1 MTKASSAEP
10 TPPQSV
16 GSLIDYQAPGGR
28 GRSRW
33 VWGGVLFGFACLFVA
48 YFFAFR
54 ASHAA
59 QIKDVPLATKG
70 GRP

>member
-1 MTKASSAEP
+1 MRRVSSAR
-10 TPPQSV
+10 
-16 GSLIDYQAPGGR
+16 L
-28 GRSRW
+28 W
-33 VWGGVLFGFACLFVA
+33 LGVLFGFACLFAA

-59 QIKDVPLATKG
+59 QIKDVPLATPG

>member
-1 MTKASSAEP
+1 MTGTAN
-10 TPPQSV
+10 T
-16 GSLIDYQAPGGR
+16 
-28 GRSRW
+28 SRLW
-33 VWGGVLFGFACLFVA
+33 LGVLLGFACLFAA

-59 QIKDVPLATKG
+59 QIKDVPLAPRG